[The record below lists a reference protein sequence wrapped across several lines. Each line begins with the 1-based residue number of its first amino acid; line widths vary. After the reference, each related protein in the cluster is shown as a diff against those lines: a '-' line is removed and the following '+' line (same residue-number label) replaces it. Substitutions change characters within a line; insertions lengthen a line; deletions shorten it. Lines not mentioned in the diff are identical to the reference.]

1 MLNLSDNNNI
11 SKATSEEYND
21 YLTTV
26 LSNPRSTRTIRY
38 WMLSFLF
45 IFIIVL
51 FLPWQQNINGKGAI
65 TALTPQDRPQTI
77 QNTIDGQIVEWY
89 VREGQL
95 VQKGDTILEIREIK
109 DEYFDPNI
117 IERFNEQIVAKNDGL
132 ASYND
137 KIAALNNQVAAL
149 EANLRLS
156 LAKAKNKI
164 LQDRTKVVSDSID
177 VVNEKLQVSI
187 AQDRYDRGFTQYEQ
201 QIISLQD
208 LESRKLKVQETQ
220 AKLLTV
226 QNKLS
231 ISKQELLNSQIQFNA
246 VTAEYNEKLAKAR
259 SDIGSARA
267 SLADGEN
274 ELSKLR
280 NKKSSVEVRQGYY
293 FVRSP
298 QNGYVV
304 KTLKA
309 GIGETI
315 KQGESICTLQPTYPQ
330 VAVELYVRAMDVP
343 LISKGREVRLE
354 FEGWPALQFSGWPS
368 VAVGTFGGTV
378 SVIDFVDSK
387 NGDYRL
393 LITPKEGDEEW
404 PEQLRVG
411 SGVFGWVML
420 EDVPVWYELWRQLN
434 AFPPSLKANPNEDIS
449 GETSEGKASK

>member
-1 MLNLSDNNNI
+1 MLNISENNI
-11 SKATSEEYND
+11 SKATTNEFND
-21 YLTTV
+21 YLSSV
-26 LSNPRSTRTIRY
+26 LSNPRSTRVIRR
-38 WMLSFLF
+38 WMLSFF
-45 IFIIVL
+45 IIFIVVL

-77 QNTIDGQIVEWY
+77 QNTIDGQIVEWF

-109 DEYFDPNI
+109 DDYFDPNI
-117 IERFNEQIVAKNDGL
+117 IERFDEQITAKNDGL
-132 ASYND
+132 DSYGQ
-137 KIAALNNQVAAL
+137 KIAALNNQVSAL

-164 LQDRTKVVSDSID
+164 SQNRTKVVSDSID
-177 VVNEKLQVSI
+177 VVNENLQVKI
-187 AQDRYDRGFTQYEQ
+187 AQDRYERGLTQYEK
-201 QIISLQD
+201 QIFSLQD

-220 AKLLTV
+220 TKLLSV

-231 ISKQELLNSQIQFNA
+231 ISKQELINSQIEFNA
-246 VTAEYNEKLAKAR
+246 VSAEYNEKLAKAR
-259 SDIGSARA
+259 SDIGSAKA

-274 ELSKLR
+274 ELSKLK
-280 NKKSSVEVRQGYY
+280 NKKSSVEVRRGYY
-293 FVRSP
+293 IVRAP
-298 QNGYVV
+298 QTGYVV

-315 KQGESICTLQPTYPQ
+315 KQGESICTLQPTNPQ

-378 SVIDFVDSK
+378 TVIDFVDSK
-387 NGDYRL
+387 NGEYRL
-393 LITPKEGDEEW
+393 LVTPKVGDEEW

-420 EDVPVWYELWRQLN
+420 ENVPVWYELWRQLN
-434 AFPPSLKANPNEDIS
+434 AFPPSLKANPDGDYE
-449 GETSEGKASK
+449 EGKSDEKAKK